1 MTVSWSA
8 HLAPAIRDFQV
19 NKHGFLADLSEDGQ
33 NSLLP
38 TLGQYILFF
47 IKSTL
52 LFYCLDGFKKW
63 IFKLSISREL
73 KKRLKQIS
81 FYSFFYFFF
90 RFVVW
95 LVFNI
100 IISGGAYHVQN
111 GNISREAVTITS
123 TPIVH
128 NAQTDSSICS

>member
-1 MTVSWSA
+1 MDFLLICQKMGKILYYIGSIYSVFHKV
-8 HLAPAIRDFQV
+8 HLGLLLLRWLLKMDFQV
-19 NKHGFLADLSEDGQ
+19 VFIKGTKKEIETNF
-33 NSLLP
+33 
-38 TLGQYILFF
+38 ILF
-47 IKSTL
+47 
-52 LFYCLDGFKKW
+52 LFL
-63 IFKLSISREL
+63 
-73 KKRLKQIS
+73 
-81 FYSFFYFFF
+81 FFF

-128 NAQTDSSICS
+128 NAQTVLYAHKAKCCVTQ

>member
-1 MTVSWSA
+1 MN
-8 HLAPAIRDFQV
+8 FQV
-19 NKHGFLADLSEDGQ
+19 VYIKGTKKEIETNF
-33 NSLLP
+33 
-38 TLGQYILFF
+38 ILF
-47 IKSTL
+47 L
-52 LFYCLDGFKKW
+52 
-63 IFKLSISREL
+63 
-73 KKRLKQIS
+73 
-81 FYSFFYFFF
+81 FFYFFF

-128 NAQTDSSICS
+128 NAQTDSPICS